1 MITNAVVKA
10 MYAVVNAYCMIV
22 GTAMTWSETLME
34 EKPLTFAVIGALI
47 INYFFL

>member
-1 MITNAVVKA
+1 MTNAIVKT

-22 GTAMTWSETLME
+22 GTAMTWSETRME

-47 INYFFL
+47 IHSFFL

>member
-1 MITNAVVKA
+1 MITNAVVKT
-10 MYAVVNAYCMIV
+10 MYTVVNAYCMIV

>member
-1 MITNAVVKA
+1 MITNAVVKT
-10 MYAVVNAYCMIV
+10 MYAVVNAYCLIV
-22 GTAMTWSETLME
+22 GTAMTWAEMLMN

>member
-1 MITNAVVKA
+1 MITNAVVRT

-47 INYFFL
+47 INHFFL

>member
-1 MITNAVVKA
+1 MTNAIVKT

-22 GTAMTWSETLME
+22 GIAMTWAETLMN

>member
-1 MITNAVVKA
+1 MTNAIVKT
-10 MYAVVNAYCMIV
+10 MYAVVNTYCMIV

>member
-1 MITNAVVKA
+1 MTNAIVKT
-10 MYAVVNAYCMIV
+10 MYAVANAYCMIV
-22 GTAMTWSETLME
+22 GTAMTWAEMLMN

>member
-22 GTAMTWSETLME
+22 GTAMTWAETLME
-34 EKPLTFAVIGALI
+34 EKPLVFAVIGALI
-47 INYFFL
+47 INHFFL